1 MKKMIFTAALAMGG
15 LIAASAQTSVEGS
28 KLTDNISIGVKGGVA
43 TPLQNGPFFGN
54 MRGIFGLELR
64 KQITPVFGLGVE
76 GEAGVNTSSWT
87 GLKSRNAIDGSYVGA
102 FGTVNLNNLFAGYA
116 GSPRVF
122 EVEALLGAG
131 WGHTYYPKSVADDY
145 NFFATKAGLNLN
157 FNLGETKA
165 WTLSV
170 KPAVVWNM
178 NGGGNAQA
186 ASYYDANHAAF
197 EITGGV
203 TYHFKNSNGT
213 HSFTIV
219 EPYNQAEVDGLNA
232 QVNNLRA
239 EVAALAVANEASEA
253 NAAVLAA
260 QLAACQERPVQVVKE
275 TSNTLSSVR
284 YVFFRIGS
292 AVITA
297 DQQPNVEM
305 IAAYLK
311 NHPKAKVV
319 IKGYAS
325 ADGNLEF
332 NERLAKK
339 RAESVKDSLIKKY
352 KISSDRISAEGEGI
366 GHMFKEESWNRVSIC
381 TIED

>member
-1 MKKMIFTAALAMGG
+1 MIFTAALAMGG

-43 TPLQNGPFFGN
+43 TPLQNGPFFGD

-76 GEAGVNTSSWT
+76 GEAGINTSSWT

-116 GSPRVF
+116 GTPRLF
-122 EVEALLGAG
+122 EVEAVLGAG

-165 WTLSV
+165 WTVSI

-178 NGGGNAQA
+178 NGGDNAQA
-186 ASYYDANHAAF
+186 ASYYDANYAAF

-219 EPYNQAEVDGLNA
+219 RPYDQVEVDALNE
-232 QVNNLRA
+232 QINGLRA
-239 EVAALAVANEASEA
+239 EVAALAVANEASAA
-253 NAAVLAA
+253 NAAALAA
-260 QLAACQERPVQVVKE
+260 QLAACQERPVPVEVVKE
-275 TSNTLSSVR
+275 TTNTLSSVR

-292 AVITA
+292 SVITA

-311 NHPKAKVV
+311 NHPTAKVV
-319 IKGYAS
+319 VKGYAS

-332 NERLAKK
+332 NEKLAQK
-339 RAESVKDSLIKKY
+339 RAEAVKTSLIKKY
-352 KISSDRISAEGEGI
+352 KIAADRISAEGEGI

>member
-76 GEAGVNTSSWT
+76 GEAGVNTSSWS
-87 GLKSRNAIDGSYVGA
+87 GLKSRNAIDDSYVGA

-116 GSPRVF
+116 GTPRVF
-122 EVEALLGAG
+122 EVEAMLGAG
-131 WGHTYYPKSVADDY
+131 WGHTYYPKHVADDY

-157 FNLGETKA
+157 FNLGEAKA
-165 WTLSV
+165 WTISI

-178 NGGGNAQA
+178 NGGDNAQA

-213 HSFTIV
+213 HSFVI
-219 EPYNQAEVDGLNA
+219 ERPYDQA
-232 QVNNLRA
+232 QVDALNSQINDLRA
-239 EVAALAVANEASEA
+239 EVAALAVSNEACEA

-260 QLAACQERPVQVVKE
+260 QLAACQSQPAQVVKE
-275 TSNTLSSVR
+275 VSNTLSSVR

-292 AVITA
+292 SVNTA

-311 NHPKAKVV
+311 NHPKAKVIV
-319 IKGYAS
+319 KGYAS

-332 NERLAKK
+332 NEKLAAK
-339 RAESVKDSLIKKY
+339 RAESVKNSLIKKY
-352 KISSDRISAEGEGI
+352 KISADRIKAEGEGI